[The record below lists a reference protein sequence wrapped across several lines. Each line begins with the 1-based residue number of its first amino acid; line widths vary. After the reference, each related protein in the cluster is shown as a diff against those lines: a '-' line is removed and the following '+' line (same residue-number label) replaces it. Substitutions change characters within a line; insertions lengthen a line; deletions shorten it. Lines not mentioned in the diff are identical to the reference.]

1 MANSEKKAAKK
12 AAKAEKKANKVSNPE
27 LTKAIISA
35 VTAVICVVAVV
46 ITSVSITGK
55 ICDTNIKIAEAGVAG
70 GSAASGSVS
79 GSDSSY
85 ADDNSAIVDDGSA
98 IVDDGSAVTD
108 DSAATD
114 SPSADTNTP
123 AGTPDAPAAPSGNA
137 SASTGAPV
145 GNDIAK
151 IVAYY
156 NTAANNTKAYKGTVK
171 LNILQGTAS
180 AVKETSLPS
189 AAISIVNDLLPNDY
203 PTKKT
208 FTVTNGQGTGRNET
222 KGENETKPMAD
233 ILPIDGTPKMSTLSP
248 AGVKS
253 ATCTKVAGGYKVVI
267 VLKSETIHSLD
278 DKPKHHSSCMDVLD
292 ITADDIKP
300 FTATKMDIIYPGAT
314 ITATVN
320 DKNLLTEFDVNEP
333 VDVVGDVEW
342 TIVKASIVIDASWK
356 QNVKFTY

>member
-27 LTKAIISA
+27 MTKAIISA
-35 VTAVICVVAVV
+35 VTAVLCVVAIV

-55 ICDTNIKIAEAGVAG
+55 ICDTNISIAEKSVASAG
-70 GSAASGSVS
+70 SSSGSVS
-79 GSDSSY
+79 S
-85 ADDNSAIVDDGSA
+85 DDNSSYVDDSA
-98 IVDDGSAVTD
+98 PVVDDSTATPDADAPVEDTTAAG
-108 DSAATD
+108 DSAATPD
-114 SPSADTNTP
+114 A
-123 AGTPDAPAAPSGNA
+123 DAPADN
-137 SASTGAPV
+137 SAVSTGAPV

-156 NTAANNTKAYKGTVK
+156 NAAANNTKAYKGTMK
-171 LNILQGTAS
+171 LNILQGTTS
-180 AVKETSLPS
+180 KVTETSLPN
-189 AAISIVNDLLPNDY
+189 AAISIVNELLPNDY

-208 FTVTNGQGTGRNET
+208 FTVKNGQGEGYNER
-222 KGENETKPMAD
+222 KEENESKPLND
-233 ILPIDGTPKMSTLSP
+233 ILPIDGNPKMSTLVP

-253 ATCTKVAGGYKVVI
+253 AKCEKVAGGYKVTL
-267 VLKSETIHSLD
+267 VLKPETIHSLD

-300 FTATKMDIIYPGAT
+300 FTAKTMDITYPGAT
-314 ITATVN
+314 LTATIN

-342 TIVKASIVIDASWK
+342 TVVKASIVIDASWK
-356 QNVKFTY
+356 QNVKFSY

>member
-27 LTKAIISA
+27 MTKAIISA
-35 VTAVICVVAVV
+35 VTAIICVVAVV
-46 ITSVSITGK
+46 ITSISITGK
-55 ICDTNIKIAEAGVAG
+55 ICETNLSIAEKSATVAG
-70 GSAASGSVS
+70 SSAGSVS
-79 GSDSSY
+79 ADANSAYVDDSS
-85 ADDNSAIVDDGSA
+85 AVVDNSVAADADAPVA
-98 IVDDGSAVTD
+98 D
-108 DSAATD
+108 DSAASD
-114 SPSADTNTP
+114 VATP
-123 AGTPDAPAAPSGNA
+123 DADAPAASTA
-137 SASTGAPV
+137 DASTGAPV

-156 NTAANNTKAYKGTVK
+156 NSAANNTKAYKGTMK

-180 AVKETSLPS
+180 AVTETSLPN
-189 AAISIVNDLLPNDY
+189 AAISIVNTLLPNDY

-208 FTVTNGQGTGRNET
+208 FTVKNGQGEGYNER
-222 KGENETKPMAD
+222 KQENESKPLAD

-253 ATCTKVAGGYKVVI
+253 AKCEKVAGGYKVTL

-300 FTATKMDIIYPGAT
+300 FTAKKMDIIYPGAT
-314 ITATVN
+314 LTATIN

-342 TIVKASIVIDASWK
+342 TVVKASIVIDASWK